1 MANKYIKADAVT
13 QTLFDEVLAEH
24 HGELNAIGITFDV
37 LLGFAAKNDDGES
50 TGAALKIHGFPTNS
64 VSAIVNLK
72 NRVKGNAD
80 AEIILDGDTWASLNE
95 EQQSAVIDR
104 AIQFFEVARNI
115 DGAVVLDTHGRP
127 KLKMRAADWNFQL
140 FNCIAERHGV
150 ASPEVETLKRFSK
163 QCSTLY
169 FPFMEESKNAKALK
183 APKVENPAK
192 SKK

>member
-1 MANKYIKADAVT
+1 MASKYIKADAVT
-13 QTLFDEVLAEH
+13 QTLFDEVVAEH
-24 HGELNAIGITFDV
+24 HKELDAIGITFDV
-37 LLGFAAKNDDGES
+37 LLGFAAKNDDGEV
-50 TGAALKIHGFPTNS
+50 TGPALKIHGFPTNS
-64 VSAIVNLK
+64 ISAIVNLK

-80 AEIILDGDTWASLNE
+80 AEIILDGDTLPNLND
-95 EQQSAVIDR
+95 EQIRAVIDR

-169 FPFMEESKNAKALK
+169 FTFMEETKGSKPALK
-183 APKVENPAK
+183 APKAAAEKK
-192 SKK
+192 S